1 MEVDG
6 AERGALEG
14 TGRRT
19 LDELLGATR
28 HGGTGRRTLDEL
40 LGAKPELLEPSERR
54 KLDPSDILG
63 FLRGLAFGPA
73 IFAGGGGKH
82 TGA

>member
-19 LDELLGATR
+19 LDELLGA
-28 HGGTGRRTLDEL
+28 
-40 LGAKPELLEPSERR
+40 KPELLEPSERR
-54 KLDPSDILG
+54 TLDPSDILRFSLG
-63 FLRGLAFGPA
+63 MDFGSTCLGMAFGA
-73 IFAGGGGKH
+73 TMLQAVAATTVVHQMG
-82 TGA
+82 